1 MFSIVIPLYNKAQ
14 YICHALESIHI
25 QSERNF
31 EVIIIDDGSSDDGF
45 EVASKWIFNLP
56 IKEIDKYK
64 IYRKSNEG
72 VSSSRNLGV
81 IKSAHQYV
89 AFLDADDYWAVD
101 HLRNLRSLVEDYAS
115 AVDIFSNAVSHLSF
129 GKMLLP
135 KLGKFENFRGVCSF
149 LEATSISNGFIHSSS
164 VCVKR
169 SVFENIKFPEGMS
182 NCEDILT
189 WARISGVKGFAFS
202 SERTAVYC
210 IDVAEGSLNIDISN
224 YSRFEREFNSIGFPS
239 IPACIFLFRFYL
251 MHLMFAKLY
260 MKSSFIKQ
268 WRRVFGQSVIATVTF
283 VAVVLCP
290 TRLIRCLRNL
300 RKDIK

>member
-1 MFSIVIPLYNKAQ
+1 MFSIVIPLYNKAE
-14 YICHALESIHI
+14 YIRSALEAIHL
-25 QSERNF
+25 QSERDF

-56 IKEIDKYK
+56 MTEAGKYK
-64 IYRKSNEG
+64 IYRKSNG
-72 VSSSRNLGV
+72 GCSSARNLGV
-81 IKSAHQYV
+81 IKATQPYI
-89 AFLDADDYWAVD
+89 AFLDADDYWTLH

-115 AVDIFSNAVSHLSF
+115 VVDIFSNAVSQRSL
-129 GKMLLP
+129 GTMLLP
-135 KLGKFENFRGVCSF
+135 KLGKFEGYRGVCSF

-164 VCVKR
+164 VCVNR
-169 SVFENIKFPEGMS
+169 SVFENIKFPEDMS
-182 NCEDILT
+182 NCEDIVT
-189 WARISGVKGFAFS
+189 WAKISGVKGFAFS

-239 IPACIFLFRFYL
+239 IPAYIFLFWFYL

-260 MKSSFIKQ
+260 MKRSFIKQ
-268 WRRVFGQSVIATVTF
+268 WKGVFGQSAIATVTF

-290 TRLIRCLRNL
+290 TRLIRRLRNL
-300 RKDIK
+300 RKQT